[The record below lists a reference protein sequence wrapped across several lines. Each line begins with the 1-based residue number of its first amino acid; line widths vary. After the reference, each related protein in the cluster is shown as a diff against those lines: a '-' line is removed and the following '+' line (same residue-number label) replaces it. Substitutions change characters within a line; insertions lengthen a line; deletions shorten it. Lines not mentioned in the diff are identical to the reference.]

1 MTCASTVRSV
11 TNSRAAIARFDMP
24 SATSPRTSRSRS
36 VSPFEGIGPAAP
48 AQETGDDRRVDD
60 RFPVHD
66 PAEGVDHG
74 RDVEHPF
81 LEQIPDPFGM
91 ILDEAH
97 GIARFDVLGQDQDA
111 NLRMVR
117 PYRPGR
123 DEALV
128 GVCRG
133 HLDIHDGHVRSRL
146 ADFSQQGVGVFRL
159 GDDLD
164 SRVPQQPDDPLPGE
178 HDVFGHDYPHG
189 ICAPI
194 HVGSM
199 VRMPSSAPTRSAIP
213 LIGEVRPW
221 PSSSTVTV
229 RRPSRCATVTAA

>member
-1 MTCASTVRSV
+1 
-11 TNSRAAIARFDMP
+11 
-24 SATSPRTSRSRS
+24 
-36 VSPFEGIGPAAP
+36 
-48 AQETGDDRRVDD
+48 
-60 RFPVHD
+60 
-66 PAEGVDHG
+66 
-74 RDVEHPF
+74 
-81 LEQIPDPFGM
+81 M
-91 ILDEAH
+91 ILDEPH
-97 GIARFDVLGQDQDA
+97 GIAWFDVLGQDQNAD
-111 NLRMVR
+111 LRMVR

-133 HLDIHDGHVRSRL
+133 HLDINDGHIRLRL
-146 ADFSQQGVGVFRL
+146 ADFPQQGLAVFRL

-189 ICAPI
+189 ISTPI
-194 HVGSM
+194 HVGST
-199 VRMPSSAPTRSAIP
+199 VRMPPSAPTRSAISVMDA
-213 LIGEVRPW
+213 ERHW